1 MGFRL
6 DKDIINVVAE
16 YMKNSRK
23 KKPFKDGVPGED
35 WWRLFM
41 KRHPKLTKRKPQ
53 ALQIV

>member
-23 KKPFKDGVPGED
+23 KNPFKDGVPGED

-41 KRHPKLTKRKPQ
+41 KRHPELTKRKPQ